1 MEGGFLGP
9 VTFPLVEHPLPHDAR
24 AGPFEGHFH
33 DAVVLA
39 GFTAVAESQGLAEG
53 PLLERPFVDR
63 NPLVAERVGRTS
75 VRAGDEAV
83 EGHSQ
88 AEEHFAHVCRPR
100 AARVL
105 LSSFETGAESL
116 RRTLCGRVLLFAH
129 EVVVAF
135 AAAL

>member
-24 AGPFEGHFH
+24 AGPFEGRFH

-53 PLLERPFVDR
+53 PLLERPLVDR
-63 NPLVAERVGRTS
+63 NPLVAEWVGRTS
-75 VRAGDEAV
+75 VRACDEAV

-88 AEEHFAHVCRPR
+88 AEEHFAHSVDLEQTGGAH
-100 AARVL
+100 AA
-105 LSSFETGAESL
+105 ADAH
-116 RRTLCGRVLLFAH
+116 RRDDVPD
-129 EVVVAF
+129 
-135 AAAL
+135 AAALALDQR